1 VTKNDVKS
9 RLKYVSSDLIATL
22 DIDNP
27 KFTIVSGAKIS
38 DTKVLIKYLYP
49 GRIKVP
55 SHEYV
60 NNGYYLT

>member
-9 RLKYVSSDLIATL
+9 PLKYVTSDLIATL

-27 KFTIVSGAKIS
+27 KFTIVSSAKIS
-38 DTKVLIKYLYP
+38 DTKVLIKYLDP
-49 GRIKVP
+49 GRIKVT

-60 NNGYYLT
+60 NHGYYLT